1 MRGAERVLR
10 GLCTKGGWG
19 RDFIKGNM
27 RAVRHIPLFDKQLY
41 TP

>member
-10 GLCTKGGWG
+10 GLCTKGEWG
-19 RDFIKGNM
+19 RDFIMGDM
-27 RAVRHIPLFDKQLY
+27 RAGHHIPLFDKQLY